1 MGCQLDWLLVEFLHQ
16 GLDPGAGVPS
26 MMLAGGSKQR
36 HPSSTA
42 PATAPILLV
51 SRGAGGA
58 ETNYVCVWGPR
69 CVCVCGV
76 SGLQGCYQ
84 QGMPPPA
91 HQTQSQTDHSH
102 LHQWGSSTLHSY
114 QFTCRSSS
122 KT

>member
-1 MGCQLDWLLVEFLHQ
+1 MGCQLDWLLVEFLHE
-16 GLDPGAGVPS
+16 GRDPGAGVPS

-36 HPSSTA
+36 PPSSTA
-42 PATAPILLV
+42 PATAPSLLV

-58 ETNYVCVWGPR
+58 ETSHVCLGAQL
-69 CVCVCGV
+69 CVGGV